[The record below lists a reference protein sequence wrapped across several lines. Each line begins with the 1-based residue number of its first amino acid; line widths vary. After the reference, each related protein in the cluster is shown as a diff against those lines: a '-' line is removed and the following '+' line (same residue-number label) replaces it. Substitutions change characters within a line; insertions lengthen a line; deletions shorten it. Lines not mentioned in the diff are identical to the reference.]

1 MMNPDSTCTLTG
13 SDGATTAAELRTAL
27 VAFFY
32 RRCNNPAEA
41 EDLAQDVL
49 VRSLG
54 NRHWASTEH
63 LHAYVF
69 HVAENCWRD
78 RGRRKV
84 VRSLASDVLS
94 QPFPSDGLSP
104 ERIVLS
110 QDQLVRA
117 VAILETLAERTRDI
131 FMLCR
136 FEGMRKADV
145 AATLGIS
152 MSSVDKHLSKALA
165 ALVKCL

>member
-1 MMNPDSTCTLTG
+1 MNADSTFTLAG
-13 SDGATTAAELRTAL
+13 NDGASTAAELRAAL
-27 VAFFY
+27 VSFFY
-32 RRCNNPAEA
+32 RRCSNSAEA
-41 EDLAQDVL
+41 EDLTQDVML
-49 VRSLG
+49 RSLG
-54 NRHWASTEH
+54 NRHWASHEH
-63 LHAYVF
+63 LRAYVF

-78 RGRRKV
+78 RGRRKL
-84 VRSLASDVLS
+84 VRRLANEVLE
-94 QPFPSDGLSP
+94 QPAATDGLSP

-131 FMLCR
+131 FLLCR

-152 MSSVDKHLSKALA
+152 VSSVDKHLSKALA